1 MKNVTVFTVAPEIL
15 THARVDISELKGD
28 LSLFLA
34 SGEDVLAIKGPK
46 LYFDDILISREDNAT
61 LAIYGDD
68 GAFVSGQYQ
77 QKPLCSELS
86 HPANLLE
93 PAAVIVASTCSG
105 GFNPDSAI
113 KKAASNKVAVVATII
128 FNPILTDAR
137 LPLSGCKALAFTRTQ
152 INPTNNI
159 VHFDSIN
166 QLNVRVS
173 ANDVM
178 LVLTDI
184 SAAA

>member
-1 MKNVTVFTVAPEIL
+1 MKNVTVFTVASEIL
-15 THARVDISELKGD
+15 TYARVDISELKGD
-28 LSLFLA
+28 LSLFLG

-46 LYFDDILISREDNAT
+46 LYFDDILIGREDNAA

-77 QKPLCSELS
+77 QTPLYSELS
-86 HPANLLE
+86 HPASLLE
-93 PAAVIVASTCSG
+93 PAAVIVASTCSV
-105 GFNPDSAI
+105 GFNPDCAI
-113 KKAASNKVAVVATII
+113 KKAASNKVAAVATII
-128 FNPILTDAR
+128 FNPILADAL
-137 LPLSGCKALAFTRTQ
+137 LPLSGYKASAFTRTQ
-152 INPTNNI
+152 INPINKI
-159 VHFDSIN
+159 VHFDAIN

-178 LVLTDI
+178 FVLTDI